1 MARNPYRQQYVGTPD
16 MMKKTFAS
24 RIRSFAER
32 LCNDNSGLALTEF
45 ALSLPI
51 LMTISV
57 TGVEVA
63 SFVNANMRVSQIA
76 LSVADNTGRVRQA
89 ITENDIDS
97 AMIGARIAGETID
110 FAANGRV
117 ILSTIEPNG
126 LASPNT
132 GQRIL
137 NQRCFGAKV
146 VASSYGVAGD
156 GATNAS
162 LATGVGP
169 AGNQIRAATNAAVM
183 FVEVQYDYQ
192 PIFLVDNSLLDNLG
206 GRTMQFTAAYP
217 VRERFANN
225 IQAGTLPV
233 ARRRMCNVF
242 TAV

>member
-1 MARNPYRQQYVGTPD
+1 MTNNN
-16 MMKKTFAS
+16 FAS
-24 RIRSFAER
+24 RIRQFAAR
-32 LCNDNSGLALTEF
+32 LRRDNSGLALTEF

-51 LMTISV
+51 LMTMSV

-63 SFVNANMRVSQIA
+63 SFVNAHMRVSQIA
-76 LSVADNTGRVRQA
+76 LSVADNTGRIRQA

-110 FAANGRV
+110 FAAHGRV
-117 ILSTIEPNG
+117 ILSTIEPNNQSG
-126 LASPNT
+126 ANA
-132 GQRIL
+132 GQTIL
-137 NQRCFGAKV
+137 NQRCFGMKN
-146 VASSYGVAGD
+146 VASSFGLQGA

-162 LATGVGP
+162 LAAGVGP
-169 AGNQIRAATNAAVM
+169 AGNTIKAATGSAVM

-192 PIFLVDNSLLDNLG
+192 PIFLVDNSLIDNLG

-217 VRERFANN
+217 VRERYANA

-233 ARRRMCNVF
+233 AKRRTCNVF

>member
-1 MARNPYRQQYVGTPD
+1 MIKRTVFQRLRQFAARLRD
-16 MMKKTFAS
+16 
-24 RIRSFAER
+24 
-32 LCNDNSGLALTEF
+32 DHSGLALTEF

-51 LMTISV
+51 LMTISI

-110 FAANGRV
+110 FAAHGRV

-126 LASPNT
+126 KASPNT
-132 GQRIL
+132 GQTIL

-146 VASSYGVAGD
+146 VASSYGLAGD
-156 GATNAS
+156 GANNAS
-162 LATGVGP
+162 LAAGVGP
-169 AGNQIRAATNAAVM
+169 VGNKIVAATNSAVM
-183 FVEVQYDYQ
+183 FVEVQYNYQ
-192 PIFLVDNSLLDNLG
+192 PIFLVSDGLIDNLG
-206 GRTMQFTAAYP
+206 ERNMSFTAAYP
-217 VRERFANN
+217 VRERYANA

-233 ARRRMCNVF
+233 AQRRLCSVF